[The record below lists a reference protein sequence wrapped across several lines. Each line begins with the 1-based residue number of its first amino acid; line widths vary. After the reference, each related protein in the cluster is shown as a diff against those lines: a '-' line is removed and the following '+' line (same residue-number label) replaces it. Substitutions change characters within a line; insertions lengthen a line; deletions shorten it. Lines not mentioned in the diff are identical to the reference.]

1 MVVYILSLCGCLF
14 WTFSVNGIIQPGR
27 VFLCL
32 VSLIWHC
39 ISRFHQCH
47 TLCQSFIP
55 FHCQTVFH
63 WRDRSH
69 FNLLMNMNCFHFLDL
84 MKNASIKFSYKFFCG
99 HMFPFLLGTCLGGMI
114 SGTCDNFIPD
124 IFRSFQAVF
133 PSGYTTLHSHQ
144 QCRRVLISPHPC
156 QHLLLSVF

>member
-14 WTFSVNGIIQPGR
+14 WTFSVNGIIQPVR

-69 FNLLMNMNCFHFLDL
+69 FNLLMNMSCFHFLDL
-84 MKNASIKFSYKFFCG
+84 TKNASIKFSYKFFCG
-99 HMFPFLLGTCLGGMI
+99 HMFPFLLGICLEVWFLEHVVTLYLTFLGASKLFSQVATPLYIPTSSVGG
-114 SGTCDNFIPD
+114 F
-124 IFRSFQAVF
+124 
-133 PSGYTTLHSHQ
+133 
-144 QCRRVLISPHPC
+144 
-156 QHLLLSVF
+156 